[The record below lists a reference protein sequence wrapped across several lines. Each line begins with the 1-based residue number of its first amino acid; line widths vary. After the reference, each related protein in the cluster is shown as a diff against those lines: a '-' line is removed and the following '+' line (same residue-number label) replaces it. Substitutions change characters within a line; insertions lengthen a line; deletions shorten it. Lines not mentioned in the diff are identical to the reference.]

1 MHSTTA
7 PTVLTELKAATA
19 AEHVAIEKSIDWE
32 RRFATREG
40 YGQFLRAW
48 RAFYAAAEATLARQP
63 WAEVGYDFEAR
74 RKTGWLEYDLA
85 QLHPAVGRVVPD
97 LERFA
102 TAPRSLGEGGS
113 VPSLPSVPQPANLA
127 EAIGA
132 CYVLEGATLGGQFIS
147 RQLNGLGITPATGGS
162 FYAGYGPLTG
172 ERWTAFRQ
180 MATAHCHTP
189 ERVASAV
196 AGAKAM
202 FAALSRWADQIA

>member
-1 MHSTTA
+1 MNSTTA
-7 PTVLTELKAATA
+7 PPVLTELKVATA

-48 RAFYAAAEATLARQP
+48 RAFYAAAEATLARQH
-63 WAEVGYDFEAR
+63 WSELGYDFDAR
-74 RKTGWLEYDLA
+74 RKTGWLEQDLA
-85 QLHPAVGRVVPD
+85 QFGPEVERVVPNA
-97 LERFA
+97 LSGPA
-102 TAPRSLGEGGS
+102 
-113 VPSLPSVPQPANLA
+113 VPHPANLA

-147 RQLNGLGITPATGGS
+147 RQLGGLGITPSTGGS

-172 ERWTAFRQ
+172 ERWTAFRA
-180 MATAHCHTP
+180 MATGYCTTP
-189 ERVASAV
+189 ERTASAV

>member
-1 MHSTTA
+1 MNSTTA

-40 YGQFLRAW
+40 YGRFLRAW
-48 RAFYAAAEATLARQP
+48 RIFYAAAEATLGRQP
-63 WAEVGYDFEAR
+63 WSEVGYDFDGR
-74 RKTGWLEYDLA
+74 RKTGWLEQDL
-85 QLHPAVGRVVPD
+85 QHFSSEVERVVPNA
-97 LERFA
+97 L
-102 TAPRSLGEGGS
+102 APA
-113 VPSLPSVPQPANLA
+113 VPHPANLA

-162 FYAGYGPLTG
+162 FYAGYGRLTG
-172 ERWTAFRQ
+172 ERWTDFRSV
-180 MATAHCHTP
+180 ATTYCTTP
-189 ERVASAV
+189 ERTASAV

-202 FAALSRWADQIA
+202 FAALGRWADQIA